1 MRVLYAHPT
10 GETGDR
16 ACVAF
21 VDFELNEHIRLY
33 GLRLIRQPDGRHTIS
48 APQCGKRQS
57 STFSRPMA
65 EWLTAL
71 AVEALAA
78 SAASEAAE

>member
-21 VDFELNEHIRLY
+21 VDVELNEHVRLY
-33 GLRLIRQPDGRHTIS
+33 GLRLLHQPDGRHTIS
-48 APQCGKRQS
+48 APTCGRRQS

-65 EWLTAL
+65 DRLTAMAL
-71 AVEALAA
+71 EAL
-78 SAASEAAE
+78 EAANDR